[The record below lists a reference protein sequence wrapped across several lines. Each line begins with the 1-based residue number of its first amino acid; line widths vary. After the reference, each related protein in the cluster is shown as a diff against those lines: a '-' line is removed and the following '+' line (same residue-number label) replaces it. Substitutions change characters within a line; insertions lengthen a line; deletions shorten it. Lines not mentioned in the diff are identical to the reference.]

1 MFGSDV
7 TKGLFLKRSSLSVSG
22 TTITSGCWIA
32 TEQKAMSRGV
42 SDGFIPI
49 FDLNHWRFSSISEI
63 IAIGVLQM
71 KDASSVRSS
80 KACSGSV
87 SRMAYFWRAATRSP
101 SFLDIAL
108 CASMEPPE
116 NSRRGETDPSP
127 QTTWMILLESLEE
140 KNDGHSSLIRRF
152 SKNGQ
157 EFPKAGSFQTSD
169 CGSPCQR
176 YDFARL
182 SRIER
187 GDPGITTC
195 TDSVG

>member
-7 TKGLFLKRSSLSVSG
+7 TNGLFLKRSSLSVSG

-71 KDASSVRSS
+71 NDASRVRSS

-87 SRMAYFWRAATRSP
+87 SRMAYFWRAATRSL
-101 SFLDIAL
+101 SFPDAAF

-116 NSRRGETDPSP
+116 TSRRGETNPSP
-127 QTTWMILLESLEE
+127 KTTWIILLESFEE
-140 KNDGHSSLIRRF
+140 KNDGTRR
-152 SKNGQ
+152 SVVAC
-157 EFPKAGSFQTSD
+157 PKADKRSHKRASPHGCEPGRSTSAMILRD
-169 CGSPCQR
+169 
-176 YDFARL
+176 L
-182 SRIER
+182 
-187 GDPGITTC
+187 
-195 TDSVG
+195 VGLNV